1 MHVALAAAFFFAI
14 LTLWVP
20 AFWPVTVFE
29 VSIFVLAGAAAVRW
43 RNWLPRFSWP
53 LVPLSFAVAVGLCQR
68 LTGQTVYA
76 FETENATVR
85 WVTFLA
91 VFLTGLFLFR
101 DSAACRWFRSAMLWF
116 SFSVAILALLQT
128 FSSQGKVFWIFP
140 TGYRDYV
147 MGPIVYHNHYA
158 AFIEVVLP
166 IALYEAF
173 RRERGSL
180 LYAGVAA
187 ALYASVIASASRA
200 GTALATGEIVAVA
213 TLMWARRQRD
223 RQALSLVFAKIALL
237 AALFTAIAGW
247 QAVWRRA
254 WLPDP
259 YAGRR
264 EFAVSTIRMTAD
276 RPWSGSGLG
285 TWPIAYPRYAT
296 IDLGLF
302 ANRAHSDW
310 LEWSAEGG
318 LPLGIMMLTLFLWS
332 LRPAFRSVW
341 GLGVVAVFLHA
352 AVDYPFSR
360 PALGSW
366 PILILA
372 MLAASQAPETNRPV
386 RTLNHEAISTRE
398 R

>member
-1 MHVALAAAFFFAI
+1 MLVALAAAFFFAI

-20 AFWPVTVFE
+20 AFWPVTVFQ
-29 VSIFVLAGAAAVRW
+29 VSVFALAGVAAYRW
-43 RNWLPRFSWP
+43 RHRPPRFSWP
-53 LVPLSFAVAVGLCQR
+53 LAPLCFAVALGLFQR
-68 LTGQTVYA
+68 ITGRTVYA

-85 WVTFLA
+85 WFTFLA

-101 DSAACRWFRSAMLWF
+101 ESAARRWFRSAMLWF
-116 SFSVAILALLQT
+116 SFAVAVLALLQT
-128 FSSQGKVFWIFP
+128 FSSQGRVFWIFP

-200 GTALATGEIVAVA
+200 GTALATAEIVVVA
-213 TLMWARRQRD
+213 ALMWACQPADRR
-223 RQALSLVFAKIALL
+223 AVGFVFAKIAIL
-237 AALFTAIAGW
+237 AVLFTTVAGW

-254 WLPDP
+254 LLPDP
-259 YAGRR
+259 YGGRR

-276 RPWSGSGLG
+276 RPWVGFGLG
-285 TWPIAYPRYAT
+285 AWPVAYPGYAT

-310 LEWSAEGG
+310 LEWTAEGG
-318 LPLGIMMLTLFLWS
+318 LPLGIMMFTLFLWS
-332 LRPAFRSVW
+332 LRPAFGSVW
-341 GLGVVAVFLHA
+341 GLGVVVVFLHA

-372 MLAASQAPETNRPV
+372 MLAARQAPETNRPV
-386 RTLNHEAISTRE
+386 AALNHEAAGS
-398 R
+398 

>member
-1 MHVALAAAFFFAI
+1 MLVALAAAFFFAI

-20 AFWPVTVFE
+20 AFWPVTVFQLC
-29 VSIFVLAGAAAVRW
+29 VFVLAGVAAYGW
-43 RNWLPRFSWP
+43 RNRPPRFSWP
-53 LVPLSFAVAVGLCQR
+53 LAPLSFAVALGLFQR
-68 LTGQTVYA
+68 ITGRTVYA

-85 WVTFLA
+85 WFTFLA
-91 VFLTGLFLFR
+91 VFLTGVFLFR
-101 DSAACRWFRSAMLWF
+101 ESAPRRWFRSAMLWF
-116 SFSVAILALLQT
+116 SFAIAMLALLQT

-166 IALYEAF
+166 VALYEAF

-200 GTALATGEIVAVA
+200 GTALATAEIVVVA
-213 TLMWARRQRD
+213 ALMWARH
-223 RQALSLVFAKIALL
+223 QAERRTVGLVFSKIALL
-237 AALFTAIAGW
+237 AVLFTAVAGW
-247 QAVWRRA
+247 QAVWSRA
-254 WLPDP
+254 LLPDP
-259 YAGRR
+259 YGGRR

-276 RPWSGSGLG
+276 RPWVGFGLG
-285 TWPIAYPRYAT
+285 VWPVVYPGYAT

-310 LEWSAEGG
+310 LEWTAEGG
-318 LPLGIMMLTLFLWS
+318 LPLGIMMFTLFLRC

-372 MLAASQAPETNRPV
+372 MLAARQASETNPRV
-386 RTLNHEAISTRE
+386 AALNHEAGGS
-398 R
+398 

>member
-1 MHVALAAAFFFAI
+1 MAL
-14 LTLWVP
+14 
-20 AFWPVTVFE
+20 
-29 VSIFVLAGAAAVRW
+29 
-43 RNWLPRFSWP
+43 
-53 LVPLSFAVAVGLCQR
+53 GLFQR
-68 LTGQTVYA
+68 ITGRTVYA

-85 WVTFLA
+85 WFTFLA
-91 VFLTGLFLFR
+91 VFLTGVFLFR
-101 DSAACRWFRSAMLWF
+101 ESGARRWFRSAMLWF
-116 SFSVAILALLQT
+116 SFAIAMLSLLQT

-140 TGYRDYV
+140 TSYRDYV

-200 GTALATGEIVAVA
+200 GTALATAEIVVVGA
-213 TLMWARRQRD
+213 LMWARHQVD
-223 RQALSLVFAKIALL
+223 RRALGLAFAKIAAL
-237 AALFTAIAGW
+237 AVLFTVIAGW

-254 WLPDP
+254 LLPDP
-259 YAGRR
+259 YGGRR
-264 EFAVSTIRMTAD
+264 EYAVSTIRMTAD
-276 RPWSGSGLG
+276 RPWVGFGLG
-285 TWPIAYPRYAT
+285 AWPAVYPGYAT

-310 LEWSAEGG
+310 LEWTAEGG
-318 LPLGIMMLTLFLWS
+318 LPLGIMMFTLFLWC

-366 PILILA
+366 PVLILA
-372 MLAASQAPETNRPV
+372 MLAARQAPETNRPV
-386 RTLNHEAISTRE
+386 AALNHEAIGS
-398 R
+398 